1 MKTDI
6 HSAKVIGR
14 NLTISTKQAIVISK
28 FIRGKN
34 LNWAKKQLE
43 GVVNMKV
50 AVPFT
55 VHNKKIAHRKGRMA
69 AGRYP
74 INASKE
80 ILMLLNSLDAN
91 AQNKGLDSE
100 SLYISSI
107 IPNQA
112 SRPMHSGRKSRTMMK
127 RTHLE
132 IIAEEKVKEKKQT
145 KKPEV
150 KEKVET
156 KKEVETK
163 PETKT
168 PTKKIVKKVA
178 KKVVKK
184 KEENKK

>member
-1 MKTDI
+1 M

-14 NLTISTKQAIVISK
+14 NLTISTKHAIVISK

-34 LNWAKKQLE
+34 LKWAKKKLE
-43 GVVNMKV
+43 GVIDMKV

-55 VHNKKIAHRKGRMA
+55 VHNKKVAHRKGKMA

-74 INASKE
+74 VNASKE

-91 AQNKGLDSE
+91 AQNKGLDTDSI
-100 SLYISSI
+100 YISSI
-107 IPNQA
+107 IPNHA

-132 IIAEEKVKEKKQT
+132 IIAEEKVKEKKQI
-145 KKPEV
+145 KKQEV
-150 KEKVET
+150 KIET

-163 PETKT
+163 PEVKT
-168 PTKKIVKKVA
+168 PAKKVVKKIT

>member
-1 MKTDI
+1 M

-14 NLTISTKQAIVISK
+14 NLAISTKHAIVISK
-28 FIRGKN
+28 FIRGKK

-43 GVVNMKV
+43 GVMDLKI

-55 VHNKKIAHRKGRMA
+55 VHNKKIAHKKGRMA

-74 INASKE
+74 IKASKE

-91 AQNKGLDSE
+91 AQNKGLESE
-100 SLYISSI
+100 SLYITAI
-107 IPNQA
+107 IPNHA
-112 SRPMHSGRKSRTMMK
+112 SRPMHQGRKSRRMMK

-145 KKPEV
+145 NKA
-150 KEKVET
+150 KVEN
-156 KKEVETK
+156 KNEVGTK
-163 PETKT
+163 PEIKA
-168 PTKKIVKKVA
+168 PT

-184 KEENKK
+184 VVKKITNNEGENKK